1 MKYFILF
8 KKKSL
13 KVCHSTIYIFF
24 FFISWEGNFILR
36 VSLEADYHMFFCLS
50 LSLSVF
56 FFLLRRSV
64 SRRGRLRVL
73 STWKK
78 EARAIHQ
85 GATEGTRARV
95 RRQ

>member
-50 LSLSVF
+50 LSLCLF
-56 FFLLRRSV
+56 FPSQTQCLTPGETPGLIDVEERSACHTP
-64 SRRGRLRVL
+64 RCN
-73 STWKK
+73 
-78 EARAIHQ
+78 
-85 GATEGTRARV
+85 
-95 RRQ
+95 